1 MKDSS
6 LTFRLGKSGGD
17 AAARGV
23 SSLSQV
29 TPSGRTVV
37 TVNRDAYAA
46 ALREASKVISST
58 VRRALPSK
66 R

>member
-6 LTFRLGKSGGD
+6 LTYRLGKTGGD
-17 AAARGV
+17 SGARGA

-58 VRRALPSK
+58 GRRSLPVK